1 MKKDI
6 RITVRLEDREYK
18 ELEKIAKKDDRTISW
33 LIRTAI
39 NKLIIFS
46 KRKDSRL

>member
-39 NKLIIFS
+39 NKLIVFS
-46 KRKDSRL
+46 KRKGSL